1 MNNKI
6 KIPQKIL
13 AILFVI
19 WFFASIFA
27 MIIFNILQK
36 PISWIIALFGQYFLV
51 FGIIV
56 LFGKMLNG
64 TKRTKKA
71 IHLFLSYFLIFIG
84 LNLIVIPLS
93 YYYGDKNIKENI
105 INIILPIII
114 IFTTF
119 ILGFILVLSH
129 IITLIQAKTFDKISA
144 NCINNKNYTSTNT
157 SHNDNISHTNTLYSP
172 IWQGY
177 YNGEL
182 LEFESDT
189 FTNLYKPNIGDKE
202 YIYINPKD
210 PEIFLD
216 KTMLRGSLLT
226 CIIGIFFIGFAIAGF
241 IFYLPFFTAIF

>member
-6 KIPQKIL
+6 KISQKIL

-36 PISWIIALFGQYFLV
+36 PVSWIIALFGQYFLV

-93 YYYGDKNIKENI
+93 YYYGDKNIKRNI

-119 ILGFILVLSH
+119 IVGFILVLSH

-144 NCINNKNYTSTNT
+144 NCINNS
-157 SHNDNISHTNTLYSP
+157 IQ
-172 IWQGY
+172 I
-177 YNGEL
+177 
-182 LEFESDT
+182 
-189 FTNLYKPNIGDKE
+189 
-202 YIYINPKD
+202 
-210 PEIFLD
+210 
-216 KTMLRGSLLT
+216 
-226 CIIGIFFIGFAIAGF
+226 
-241 IFYLPFFTAIF
+241 